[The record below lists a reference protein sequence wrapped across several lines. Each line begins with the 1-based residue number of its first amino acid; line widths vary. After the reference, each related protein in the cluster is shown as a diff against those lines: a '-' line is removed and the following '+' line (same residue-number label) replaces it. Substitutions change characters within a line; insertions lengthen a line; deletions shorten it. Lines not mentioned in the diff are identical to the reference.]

1 MRSANSTAQ
10 PRPNPWVTVVLAVVV
25 TLLAGCV
32 GDDEEA
38 DPPGSTG
45 GDPAETTVS
54 STTAAA
60 TTPEEVVEAAYMAF
74 LAMLERVTTTSNDPS
89 DPEIA
94 ELTVEP
100 MRGAVVSNVTT
111 NRTEGRR
118 WVVGDDT
125 SHTVQ
130 SVDLTGGGSEARV
143 TDCNPSNDYL
153 VDAASGAALGETPP
167 TSTTLF
173 VFTLV
178 LDQGSWKVAS
188 YEQTGKWDGVTSC
201 A

>member
-1 MRSANSTAQ
+1 MRSANPTAQ

-60 TTPEEVVEAAYMAF
+60 TTPEEEVEAAYMAF
-74 LAMLERVTTTSNDPS
+74 NEMLDRLITTSNDPD

-94 ELTVEP
+94 QRTVEP
-100 MRGAVVSNVTT
+100 MLTTVRNNVAT
-111 NRTEGRR
+111 NRAEGRR
-118 WVVGDDT
+118 WIIGDRS
-125 SHTVQ
+125 SHDVN
-130 SVDLTGGGSEARV
+130 SVEVLGADEAVV
-143 TDCNPSNDYL
+143 TDCVVTDDQL
-153 VDAASGAALGETPP
+153 VDIATGE
-167 TSTTLF
+167 
-173 VFTLV
+173 V
-178 LDQGSWKVAS
+178 LDQGASTTLWRFTMKRDGDAWKVAFYDPPQS
-188 YEQTGKWDGVTSC
+188 WEGVVEC
-201 A
+201 AA